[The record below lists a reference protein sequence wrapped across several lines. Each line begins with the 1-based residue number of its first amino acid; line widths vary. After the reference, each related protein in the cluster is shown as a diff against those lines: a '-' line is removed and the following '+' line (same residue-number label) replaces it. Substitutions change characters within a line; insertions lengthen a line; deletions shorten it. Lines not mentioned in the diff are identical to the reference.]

1 MSGWNEMGR
10 RVGSHLTPQN
20 RKSQRRHSD
29 RYRSDTYTVAPLLS
43 VRRADRIASAAL
55 SSYFTL
61 FFRFRCGSQLTH
73 TKSLSHRKLSLVESN
88 LSIYLS
94 ISFSSSFRFSCCK
107 SVWSEWRSFH
117 LSIVII
123 IWLIFFKI
131 VSFFFFFLK

>member
-73 TKSLSHRKLSLVESN
+73 TKSPSHRKLSLVESIY
-88 LSIYLS
+88 LSIYLLLS
-94 ISFSSSFRFSCCK
+94 LLLFVFLVVNQFGVNDALFTCQLSSSFDYFSL
-107 SVWSEWRSFH
+107 R
-117 LSIVII
+117 
-123 IWLIFFKI
+123 
-131 VSFFFFFLK
+131 